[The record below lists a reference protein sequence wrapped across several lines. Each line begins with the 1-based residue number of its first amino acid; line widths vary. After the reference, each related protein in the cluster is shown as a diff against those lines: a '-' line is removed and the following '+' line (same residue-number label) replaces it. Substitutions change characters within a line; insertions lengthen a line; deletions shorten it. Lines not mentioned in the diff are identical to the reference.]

1 MGLGVTE
8 DMWGLTGTERA
19 LWFLWSAWG
28 SRRGPTWGRRTKD
41 CREALRE
48 S

>member
-28 SRRGPTWGRRTKD
+28 SRRGPRGDGGQRTAEK
-41 CREALRE
+41 L
-48 S
+48 